1 MSNDADMNET
11 RPEQTDSL
19 QAQHPDAPEWLYRL
33 VLLLIVIAPTQFAYA
48 LDPKHGPFIA
58 YADILCA
65 IVVGLWILWRLVAR
79 TGKVLPWPPLAVAGL
94 LLTALLSAGVAGSP
108 KASAVEIAQIV
119 LYFVAAYML
128 FADVLTSRARVR
140 TALIAL
146 GIPTALNIAVAAYQ
160 YFTADNV
167 MEVAGLFSNRNVY
180 SAYMAMVLPIGF
192 GIMLWLR
199 TPRLQWLIAIG
210 TAGAILTMLSTP
222 TVWIAILVIAALT
235 RLAHRET
242 ASVAIGL
249 VFTLAVAIMII
260 PRNHYATI
268 GELLD
273 PQERGPMYKL
283 AEEVTPDGE
292 AVYVVKKRWLEWK
305 PALNMMAENF
315 VTGVGAGNFQLN
327 IGSSEYYGFLP
338 NVKKSEPDTNNLYLV
353 VGSTMGF
360 GGLVCLVGYLLH
372 FWSRANTLWLKVE
385 QGTPMGMAIGLAGS
399 VVAIALINIFTS
411 LFVRGSGLIW
421 ALIFAII
428 IAVSHGAMGRTSLHR
443 V

>member
-1 MSNDADMNET
+1 
-11 RPEQTDSL
+11 
-19 QAQHPDAPEWLYRL
+19 
-33 VLLLIVIAPTQFAYA
+33 
-48 LDPKHGPFIA
+48 
-58 YADILCA
+58 
-65 IVVGLWILWRLVAR
+65 
-79 TGKVLPWPPLAVAGL
+79 
-94 LLTALLSAGVAGSP
+94 
-108 KASAVEIAQIV
+108 
-119 LYFVAAYML
+119 
-128 FADVLTSRARVR
+128 
-140 TALIAL
+140 
-146 GIPTALNIAVAAYQ
+146 
-160 YFTADNV
+160 
-167 MEVAGLFSNRNVY
+167 
-180 SAYMAMVLPIGF
+180 
-192 GIMLWLR
+192 
-199 TPRLQWLIAIG
+199 
-210 TAGAILTMLSTP
+210 
-222 TVWIAILVIAALT
+222 
-235 RLAHRET
+235 
-242 ASVAIGL
+242 
-249 VFTLAVAIMII
+249 
-260 PRNHYATI
+260 
-268 GELLD
+268 
-273 PQERGPMYKL
+273 MYKL

>member
-1 MSNDADMNET
+1 MNDTSDLQT
-11 RPEQTDSL
+11 EQ
-19 QAQHPDAPEWLYRL
+19 ADAPEWLYRL

-48 LDPKHGPFIA
+48 LDPKHGPYIA
-58 YADILCA
+58 YADVLCA
-65 IVVGLWILWRLVAR
+65 IVVGLWLLWRLSAR
-79 TGKVLPWPPLAVAGL
+79 TGKRLLWPPVAVAGL
-94 LLTALLSAGVAGSP
+94 LLAALLSAGVAESL
-108 KASAVEIAQIV
+108 KAVGVEIAQIA

-128 FADVLTSRARVR
+128 FADVLTTRSRIRA
-140 TALIAL
+140 ALIAL
-146 GIPTALNIAVAAYQ
+146 SIPTAINIIVAAYQ
-160 YFTADNV
+160 YFTADDV
-167 MEVAGLFSNRNVY
+167 MEVAGLLSNRNLY

-199 TPRLQWLIAIG
+199 TPRLQWLIALG
-210 TAGAILTMLSTP
+210 TAAAILTMLSTP

-235 RLAHRET
+235 RLAHREAAKLAIGVLFT
-242 ASVAIGL
+242 ITVAI
-249 VFTLAVAIMII
+249 III
-260 PRNHYATI
+260 PRNHHATV

-273 PQERGPMYKL
+273 PQERGHMYKL

-327 IGSSEYYGFLP
+327 IGRSEYYGFLP

-360 GGLVCLVGYLLH
+360 AGLICLIAYLLH
-372 FWSRANTLWLKVE
+372 FWGRAGTLWLKVE
-385 QGTPMGMAIGLAGS
+385 DGTPTGLAVGLAGS
-399 VVAIALINIFTS
+399 VVAIALVNIFTS
-411 LFVRGSGLIW
+411 LFVRGTGLIW

-428 IAVSHGAMGRTSLHR
+428 IVTSRGAMRETSSHR
-443 V
+443 A

>member
-1 MSNDADMNET
+1 
-11 RPEQTDSL
+11 
-19 QAQHPDAPEWLYRL
+19 
-33 VLLLIVIAPTQFAYA
+33 
-48 LDPKHGPFIA
+48 
-58 YADILCA
+58 
-65 IVVGLWILWRLVAR
+65 
-79 TGKVLPWPPLAVAGL
+79 
-94 LLTALLSAGVAGSP
+94 
-108 KASAVEIAQIV
+108 
-119 LYFVAAYML
+119 
-128 FADVLTSRARVR
+128 
-140 TALIAL
+140 
-146 GIPTALNIAVAAYQ
+146 LNIAVAAYQ

-222 TVWIAILVIAALT
+222 TVWIAVLVIAALT
-235 RLAHRET
+235 RLAHRKT

-260 PRNHYATI
+260 PRNHHATI